1 MILTKKA
8 LKSPKIFLCKI
19 CDFECIN
26 KRDYNRHLLT
36 RKHEILTNTDKKT
49 PKSPIFF
56 ICECGKEYKHRQSLF
71 SHKKSC
77 IYVQES
83 DVLDV
88 SNSLE
93 IVNKSDNENNSAME
107 YLMKENLE
115 MKQIIT
121 DLCHKI
127 EPISSCTNISNINSN
142 NNIFNINVFLNE
154 SCKDAMNMTEF
165 IESIKLTIEDVEKI
179 GMEGQTQALSNIL
192 STKLNEL
199 DILKRP
205 VHCSDI
211 KNEIIY
217 IKEENKWEEEEKDKP
232 NLKKALDK
240 IEKESL
246 FKVPEM
252 SGNQDSY
259 VKTISEISKVPR
271 DDKKI
276 LSEVSRGLLVE

>member
-8 LKSPKIFLCKI
+8 LKSPKIFICKI
-19 CDFECIN
+19 CNFECIH

-36 RKHEILTNTDKKT
+36 RKHEILTNTDKKS
-49 PKSPIFF
+49 PKSPINFV
-56 ICECGKEYKHRQSLF
+56 CECGKEYKHRQSLH
-71 SHKKSC
+71 SHKRVCTYKK
-77 IYVQES
+77 ES

-88 SNSLE
+88 SNVSE
-93 IVNKSDNENNSAME
+93 DENNSTME
-107 YLMKENLE
+107 YLMKQNFE

-127 EPISSCTNISNINSN
+127 DPISTCTNISNSNINSN

-154 SCKDAMNMTEF
+154 TCKDAMNMTEF

-179 GMEGQTQALSNIL
+179 GMEGQTQGLSNIL
-192 STKLNEL
+192 SSKLNEL

-217 IKEENKWEEEEKDKP
+217 IKEEDKWEEEDKGKT

-246 FKVPEM
+246 YKVPEM
-252 SGNQDSY
+252 SGNEDSY
-259 VKTISEISKVPR
+259 VKTISEIAKVPR

-276 LSEVSRGLLVE
+276 LSEVSKEILV